1 VRHVRVREVAD
12 GLNQGLGLCAHE
24 ASYTAPGLLSQ
35 VCCYPLED
43 REISLTILAG
53 AIITAFL
60 ATLYLAYRS
69 HERSEGWNW
78 RP

>member
-1 VRHVRVREVAD
+1 MITVA
-12 GLNQGLGLCAHE
+12 LA
-24 ASYTAPGLLSQ
+24 
-35 VCCYPLED
+35 
-43 REISLTILAG
+43 IIAG